1 MGVSEIVHDKKT
13 TYIYICICKCIDK
26 GIYRSLDVVCSCR
39 DYFGIYVNVDNYIYL
54 LIVLL

>member
-13 TYIYICICKCIDK
+13 TYIYICICIDK
-26 GIYRSLDVVCSCR
+26 GIHRSLDVVCSCR